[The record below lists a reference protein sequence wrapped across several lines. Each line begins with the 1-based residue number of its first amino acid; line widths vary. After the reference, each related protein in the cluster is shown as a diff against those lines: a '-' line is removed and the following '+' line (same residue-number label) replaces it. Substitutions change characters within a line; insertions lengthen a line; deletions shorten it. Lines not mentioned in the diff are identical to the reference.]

1 MTVASEHENVCVG
14 VITSVHGVRGNV
26 KVKSYTANAE
36 DFASYG
42 ELRDASGKHCLNV
55 EITGRI
61 KDQFLV
67 KVKGVN
73 DRNAAE
79 ALRGMKLFVS
89 RSRLPETAAGEFYY
103 ADLIGMVA
111 KTPDGKVLGTV
122 KAIYNFGAGDMLE
135 IEKPDSDTEFV
146 GFTDRTVPC
155 VDLQKRELTVDMPD
169 MVEADA
175 EDEGAVSDD
184 RNALRKTKAAK

>member
-1 MTVASEHENVCVG
+1 MTIAMENENVCVG

-26 KVKSYTANAE
+26 KVKSFTANAE
-36 DFASYG
+36 DFAAYG
-42 ELRDASGKHCLNV
+42 ELKDASGKRSLHV
-55 EITGRI
+55 TVTGRI

-67 KVKGVN
+67 KVKGVD

-89 RSRLPETAAGEFYY
+89 RSQLPETAEGEFYY
-103 ADLIGMVA
+103 ADLVGMTA
-111 KTPDGKVLGTV
+111 KSSDGTVLGIV

-146 GFTDRTVPC
+146 GFTNETVPF
-155 VDLQKRELTVDMPD
+155 VNLKSRELTVEMPD
-169 MVEADA
+169 FVEVKP
-175 EDEGAVSDD
+175 EGSDSEL
-184 RNALRKTKAAK
+184 RNGIEESRS